1 MLINTILLISFYLI
15 AIIQIIGN
23 YMKDNQY
30 NDMSEERLRYKLLDS
45 CIFKKFEV
53 VKYLMTDI
61 SDRVS
66 FSKDEVL
73 IALCDG
79 DFIEAVRFLIIDC
92 DMYISIELKDWLEGH
107 TDDTFQYA
115 LKLIETRDL
124 AEKMSQDLVVNDKR
138 ITKVKL

>member
-1 MLINTILLISFYLI
+1 
-15 AIIQIIGN
+15 
-23 YMKDNQY
+23 MKDNQY
-30 NDMSEERLRYKLLDS
+30 NNMSEERLRYTLLDS
-45 CIFKKFEV
+45 CVFKKFEV
-53 VKYLMTDI
+53 VKYLMNDI

-79 DFIEAVRFLIIDC
+79 DSTEAVRFLIIDC
-92 DMYISIELKDWLEGH
+92 DMYISIELKDWLEEH
-107 TDDTFQYA
+107 TGDTFQYA

-124 AEKMSQDLVVNDKR
+124 AEKMSQDLVVNDKK